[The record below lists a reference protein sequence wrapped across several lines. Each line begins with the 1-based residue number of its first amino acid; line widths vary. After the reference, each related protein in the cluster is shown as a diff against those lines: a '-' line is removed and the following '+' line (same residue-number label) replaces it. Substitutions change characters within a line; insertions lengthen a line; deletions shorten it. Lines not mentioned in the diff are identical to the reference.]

1 MATSPQPTLF
11 YMHRPAAP
19 LDRFVE
25 RLWYW
30 EGEPPAHARDRLLPS
45 GSASLIIN
53 LAEDEIRNYAGRD
66 DDQLERF
73 PGAVLVGAHSRY
85 SVIDTREQRAVLGV
99 SFRPGG
105 MWPFFDPSADELHN
119 DQIGLGDLWG
129 SAGATLRERILA
141 ASTPQGKLMRL
152 AAELL
157 EHAVRPFSRRPEIDV
172 ALCRL
177 THAPHEQ
184 AISTLSGDV
193 GLSARRFTRLFTL
206 EVGLTPKLY
215 ARIKRFEMVVRQMN
229 GSCASLRSPH
239 SHMDGYGASAAL
251 AHPGAPRHSH
261 IPVHHPRSRH
271 SHIPVQQRSVI
282 DWTSIAQHC
291 GYFDQSH
298 LIRDC
303 KALSGFTPTELANR
317 HIAGG
322 HHVAI

>member
-1 MATSPQPTLF
+1 MDQPTLF

-19 LDRFVE
+19 LDRFIE

-30 EGEPPAHARDRLLPS
+30 EGEPPAHARDRLLPN
-45 GSASLIIN
+45 GCASLIIN
-53 LAEDEIRNYAGRD
+53 LAEDEIRNYTGD
-66 DDQLERF
+66 HDDQLERF

-85 SVIDTREQRAVLGV
+85 SVIDTREQLAVLGV

-119 DQIGLGDLWG
+119 EQVGMGDLWG

-141 ASTPQGKLMRL
+141 APTPQAKLMRL

-157 EHAVRPFSRRPEIDV
+157 ERSIRPISRRPEIDF
-172 ALCRL
+172 ALTRL
-177 THAPHEQ
+177 THAPHAQ
-184 AISTLSGDV
+184 TIAMLSEDV

-206 EVGLTPKLY
+206 EVGVTPKLY
-215 ARIKRFEMVVRQMN
+215 ARIKRFELVLRHMN
-229 GSCASLRSPH
+229 RSCAS
-239 SHMDGYGASAAL
+239 AAP

-261 IPVHHPRSRH
+261 F
-271 SHIPVQQRSVI
+271 PVQHRPSI

-303 KALSGFTPTELANR
+303 KAMSGFTPTELANR

>member
-1 MATSPQPTLF
+1 MSSIPQPTLF

-19 LDRFVE
+19 LDRFIE

-30 EGEPPAHARDRLLPS
+30 EGEPPSHARDRLLPT
-45 GSASLIIN
+45 GCASLIIN
-53 LAEDEIRNYAGRD
+53 LAEDEIRNYRGED
-66 DDQLERF
+66 DDQLERL

-85 SVIDTREQRAVLGV
+85 SVIDTHEQRAVLGV
-99 SFRPGG
+99 SFLPGG

-119 DQIGLGDLWG
+119 EQVFMGDLWG

-141 ASTPQGKLMRL
+141 APTPHDKLMRV

-157 EHAVRPFSRRPEIDV
+157 ERAIRPISRRPEIDFAV
-172 ALCRL
+172 THL

-184 AISTLSGDV
+184 TIAMLSERV
-193 GLSARRFTRLFTL
+193 GLSPRRFTRLFTL
-206 EVGLTPKLY
+206 EVGVTPKLY
-215 ARIKRFEMVVRQMN
+215 ARIERFHLALRHMHR
-229 GSCASLRSPH
+229 SCAS
-239 SHMDGYGASAAL
+239 AAPV
-251 AHPGAPRHSH
+251 HPGAPQHSH
-261 IPVHHPRSRH
+261 IPVHHLRPRH
-271 SHIPVQQRSVI
+271 SHSPVQHRPII

-303 KALSGFTPTELANR
+303 KAMSGFTPTELANR